1 MGSGPFRRRQA
12 WRQLGAGSYSAQEK
26 RTRRHRM
33 VAWGLWSVTVLI
45 GMAILLAQNT
55 TS

>member
-1 MGSGPFRRRQA
+1 MIIGRFRTRRA
-12 WRQLGAGSYSAQEK
+12 WRQLAADLHFGREK
-26 RTRRHRM
+26 RARRHRT

-45 GMAILLAQNT
+45 GMAILLVQNA

>member
-1 MGSGPFRRRQA
+1 MGSFRTRRA
-12 WRQLGAGSYSAQEK
+12 WRQLEGDSYFAREK
-26 RTRRHRM
+26 RARRHRI

-45 GMAILLAQNT
+45 GMAILLVQNA